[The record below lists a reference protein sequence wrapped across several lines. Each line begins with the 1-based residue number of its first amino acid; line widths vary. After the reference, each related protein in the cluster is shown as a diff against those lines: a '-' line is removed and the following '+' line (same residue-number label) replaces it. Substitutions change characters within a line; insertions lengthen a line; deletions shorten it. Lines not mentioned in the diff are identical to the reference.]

1 MKALRFPTSH
11 VCGSVIPCKPGFAPM
26 FASHIVPIL
35 AGMLALCAFQALPAR
50 AAGKQSLPAAAD
62 FTALSGSRAGT
73 CAALA
78 DPALSAMGKP
88 TLRRCAWNQHIEMLY
103 WQDVPGAPNTCLPAP
118 AIAWHRLGAGA
129 RAVLRPWSGS
139 WNGQSM
145 LAQSNGVEQAGMVWR
160 QADGHWSAVL
170 WRWRPSQRTPTRN
183 WQAGHWKDVL
193 AAMRAVDAANP
204 APPRTPLMM
213 AWLDATNGKPRALDG
228 DAWRWVSEGSCLD
241 LRSAG
246 LGPAQLHLPYSRD
259 DARLEQRSAMQ
270 VMLARRF
277 PAAEWVRPF
286 TLVEP
291 AISGDRTG
299 AKFLAV
305 WREGAAMQG
314 QLWIPLRDKGGIVRA
329 RIASELPAAEGA
341 QAQEAAKARA
351 ALIER
356 ELGMLAH
363 AWEAR
368 HE

>member
-11 VCGSVIPCKPGFAPM
+11 VSGSVIPCKPRLGSVFAP
-26 FASHIVPIL
+26 AL
-35 AGMLALCAFQALPAR
+35 APTLACTMALLALQASPAR
-50 AAGKQSLPAAAD
+50 AGAARAVPPPAD

-78 DPALSAMGKP
+78 DPVLSAMGSP
-88 TLRRCAWNQHIEMLY
+88 SLRRCAWSQRLEMLY
-103 WQDVPGAPNTCLPAP
+103 WHDVPSAPNTCLPAP

-139 WNGQSM
+139 WRGQSM
-145 LAQSNGVEQAGMVWR
+145 LAQNNGVEQAGLVWR

-170 WRWRPSQRTPTRN
+170 WRWRPSERIPTRN
-183 WQAGHWKDVL
+183 WQARHWKNVVQ
-193 AAMRAVDAANP
+193 AVRAVDAANP

-213 AWLDATNGKPRALDG
+213 AWLDATNGKPRTLDG

-241 LRSAG
+241 MRSAG

-277 PAAEWVRPF
+277 PAAEWMRPF

-305 WREGAAMQG
+305 WKEGAVMQG

-341 QAQEAAKARA
+341 QEEAAKARA

-356 ELGMLAH
+356 ELGVLAH